1 MTPDNLY
8 HLDHEDDEYAGSRF
22 DLEQAIMACWT
33 TGDDLEL
40 IARHVADVGAEL
52 PAPALDKIMNMLIGL
67 KDMHDLRCSK
77 AMDVFSEMIEAG
89 DVY

>member
-1 MTPDNLY
+1 
-8 HLDHEDDEYAGSRF
+8 
-22 DLEQAIMACWT
+22 
-33 TGDDLEL
+33 
-40 IARHVADVGAEL
+40 VADVGAEL

-77 AMDVFSEMIEAG
+77 AMDVFSEMIESG